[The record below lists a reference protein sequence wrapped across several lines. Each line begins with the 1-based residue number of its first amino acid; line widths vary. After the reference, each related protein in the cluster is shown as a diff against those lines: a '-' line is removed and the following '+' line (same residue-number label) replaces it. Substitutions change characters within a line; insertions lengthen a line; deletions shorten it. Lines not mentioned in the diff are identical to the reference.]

1 MNSFIKLWVLSGIFI
16 CQCNIL
22 SAQKDKEAFNAS
34 FVLQYAD
41 SAYKIA
47 STGVFYIG
55 DKLKGKL
62 VFDGKNPDKKKYCY
76 VLIYNDNSPV
86 FYLAYPF
93 EDSGNIANQF
103 PKINDAGQV
112 IKEITLFEGEVTY
125 PLGVDNIVAILSENP
140 IVNYASIFNN
150 DTSNNHVRAAQN
162 PGKTELIKFLKGSK
176 LSAFYNPAYGEV
188 EIKTIQLETREKQEK
203 KGVLYGTITSTR
215 NNPKESKFIIEDADG
230 IAEIFYTPTPQEDVI
245 RDNFPIIDIIDPTF
259 DTTAIRGLRVLKS
272 ADSKKILIR
281 GIVADRQRGI
291 KKLTL
296 NDQIPTTYREST
308 GFFDY
313 LYEPKKGPNVIDITA
328 ENKEGYKRTLR
339 FRFQYNGKTEEITAK
354 GKDYLLVMGIDKY
367 KNWPV
372 LSNPAADAKAFKEV
386 MVDNYGYKN
395 ENVIEL
401 FNENATRKN
410 IYTQLKKLVD
420 NLTENDRLLVYYAGH
435 GFYDEKLELG
445 YWIPVNAESE
455 EYDEFLN
462 NLDIARYIQK
472 MKAKNIFVIAD
483 ACYSGS
489 LVRDMQK
496 ENSKDYR
503 SRIILCAGKLQP
515 VSDGKPG
522 NHSPFATQVLQF
534 FKTSTNKT
542 VLASDL
548 IQFVKLTLKKAPP
561 VGGALDEVG
570 DENGDFIF
578 ERKE

>member
-1 MNSFIKLWVLSGIFI
+1 MKFLLISGIFFF
-16 CQCNIL
+16 QCNIL

-47 STGVFYIG
+47 NTGVFYIG

-62 VFDGKNPDKKKYCY
+62 VFDDTKQDKKKYCY
-76 VLIYNDNSPV
+76 VLIYSDNSPY
-86 FYLAYPF
+86 FYLAYPYGD
-93 EDSGNIANQF
+93 EGDTSNKF
-103 PKINDAGQV
+103 PKINHAGEV
-112 IKEITLFEGEVTY
+112 IKEITLFEAEVSY
-125 PLGVDNIVAILSENP
+125 PLGIDNIVAILSENP
-140 IVNYASIFNN
+140 IVNYASIFNY
-150 DTSNNHVRAAQN
+150 DTSNLFRGAQN
-162 PGKTELIKFLKGSK
+162 PGKTELMKFLKGSK

-188 EIKTIQLETREKQEK
+188 EIKTLQIETREKQEK
-203 KGVLYGTITSTR
+203 KGILYGTTTSTR
-215 NNPKESKFIIEDADG
+215 NNPKETKFIIEDADG

-245 RDNFPIIDIIDPTF
+245 RDNFPTIAIIDPTF
-259 DTTAIRGLRVLKS
+259 DTTAMRGLKVLKS
-272 ADSKKILIR
+272 AESKKILIR
-281 GIVADRQRGI
+281 GIVTDRLWGI

-296 NDQIPTTYREST
+296 NDQAPTTYHEPS

-313 LYEPKKGPNVIDITA
+313 LYEPKKGPNVIDITV

-339 FRFQYNGKTEEITAK
+339 FKFQYDGKTEEITAK

-367 KNWPV
+367 KSWPV
-372 LSNPAADAKAFKEV
+372 LSNPAADARAFEKV
-386 MVDNYGYKN
+386 MIDNYGYKN

-410 IYTQLKKLVD
+410 IYIQLKKLVD
-420 NLTENDRLLVYYAGH
+420 NLTPNDRLLVYYAGH

-462 NLDIARYIQK
+462 NLDIARYVQK

-522 NHSPFATQVLQF
+522 EHSPFATQVLQF
-534 FKTSTNKT
+534 FKTSTNKQ

-548 IQFVKLTLKKAPP
+548 IQFVKLALKKAPP

>member
-1 MNSFIKLWVLSGIFI
+1 MKVFIRSLLLSGIFI
-16 CQCNIL
+16 CQWDFV

-34 FVLQYAD
+34 FVLQYVD

-55 DKLKGKL
+55 DKFKCKL
-62 VFDGKNPDKKKYCY
+62 VFNDKNLDRKRYCY
-76 VLIYNDNSPV
+76 VLVYNDNSPD
-86 FYLAYPF
+86 FTLAYPSL
-93 EDSGNIANQF
+93 EEGNLSNTF
-103 PKINDAGQV
+103 PQINAAGEI
-112 IKEITLFEGEVTY
+112 IKEITLFEAEVTY
-125 PLGVDNIVAILSENP
+125 PLGIDNIVVILSENP
-140 IVNYASIFNN
+140 IVNYTDIFNYHKE
-150 DTSNNHVRAAQN
+150 SAART
-162 PGKTELIKFLKGSK
+162 KEKIDKIELLKFLKGSK
-176 LSAFYNPAYGEV
+176 LSAFYNPAHGEV
-188 EIKTIQLETREKQEK
+188 EIKTVQIETREKEEK
-203 KGVLYGTITSTR
+203 KGVLYGSSVSTR
-215 NNPKESKFIIEDADG
+215 NNPKETKFIIEDADG

-245 RDNFPIIDIIDPTF
+245 RDDFPTIYIIDPTF
-259 DTTAIRGLRVLKS
+259 DTTAMRGLKVLKS
-272 ADSKKILIR
+272 AESKKVLIR

-291 KKLTL
+291 KKFTL
-296 NDQIPTTYREST
+296 NDQPATTYLESS

-313 LYEPKKGPNVIDITA
+313 LYEPKKGPNVIDITV

-339 FRFQYNGKTEEITAK
+339 FKFQYDGKTEEITAK
-354 GKDYLLVMGIDKY
+354 GKDYLLIMGIDKY
-367 KNWPV
+367 KSWPV
-372 LSNPAADAKAFKEV
+372 LSNPAADAKAFEKL
-386 MVDNYGYKN
+386 MIDNYGYKN

-410 IYTQLKKLVD
+410 IYIQLKKLVD
-420 NLTENDRLLVYYAGH
+420 NLTPNDRLLVYYAGH

-462 NLDIARYIQK
+462 NLDIARYVQK

-522 NHSPFATQVLQF
+522 EHSPFATQVLQF
-534 FKTSTNKT
+534 FNTNTTKQI
-542 VLASDL
+542 LASDL
-548 IQFVKLTLKKAPP
+548 IRFVKLALKKSPP
-561 VGGALDEVG
+561 VGGAIDEVG

-578 ERKE
+578 ERKN